1 MSQLEHFDRVAG
13 QYEALRGADDPA
25 GLERLYEAIVGCAG
39 LRAGEQVL
47 DIGCGTG
54 RTAAALAGS
63 YGARVVGVDPSPG
76 MLAEA
81 RAKGVEAHEGSA
93 EGLPFADA
101 CFDMAL
107 MQLVVQHLDR
117 GRAFA
122 EALRVLRARGRLV
135 IVTTDPA
142 AFPRF
147 WLAQIFPS
155 YVEVER
161 ARFPNPERLKGELV
175 EAGFGA
181 VETTRLAEPR
191 RFSRDTALAKL
202 RGRYGST
209 FDLLP
214 PGEYEAGLERATRDL
229 PDEIQY
235 VLRLAIVVGQ
245 R

>member
-1 MSQLEHFDRVAG
+1 MSQLAHFDDVAG
-13 QYEALRGADDPA
+13 RYEALRGADDPA
-25 GLERLYEAIVGCAG
+25 GFERLYESIVRCAG

-81 RAKGVEAHEGSA
+81 RAKGVEAYEGSA
-93 EGLPFADA
+93 EALPFADA
-101 CFDMAL
+101 CFDMVL

-122 EALRVLRARGRLV
+122 EAVRVLRAGGRLV

-147 WLAQIFPS
+147 WLAQLFPS

-161 ARFPNPERLKGELV
+161 ARFPEPERLEGELV
-175 EAGFGA
+175 EVGFTTA
-181 VETTRLAEPR
+181 QTTRLEEIR

-202 RGRYGST
+202 RGRYAST

-214 PGEYEAGLERATRDL
+214 AGEYEAGLERATRDL
-229 PDEIQY
+229 PDEVEY